1 MNPIQP
7 YTVEVRPG
15 TVIVRGPAGVTA
27 QFNEPD
33 RLFRAIARADRL
45 NTQHEVEKTL
55 MARENALISTL
66 TDAIAKTL
74 TRGPQEAS
82 EASSALSG
90 RSRMYPG
97 AY

>member
-45 NTQHEVEKTL
+45 NTLAYIEKTL
-55 MARENALISTL
+55 MARENALIATL
-66 TDAIAKTL
+66 TDAIDQTL
-74 TRGPQEAS
+74 TRGSVETPEPAT
-82 EASSALSG
+82 AFSG